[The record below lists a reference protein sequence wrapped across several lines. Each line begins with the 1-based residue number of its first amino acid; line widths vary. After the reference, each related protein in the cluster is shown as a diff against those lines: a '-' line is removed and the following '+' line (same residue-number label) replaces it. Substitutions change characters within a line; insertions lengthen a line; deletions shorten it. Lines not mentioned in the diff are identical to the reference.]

1 MFFPANDSI
10 LTNRYS
16 EKNLFYFNSNRSNYI
31 SIEACLSLVIGV
43 TNSSKNFTVTYT
55 GHSKWKKGWWK
66 DKNENFYT
74 HNNLIVKSCVLYY
87 FIFSQSNG
95 LIILNNLGCCRILRY
110 CNLRLL
116 LRFEKISYPSYS
128 PMILRGFKLAL
139 ETKTKVEWSK
149 LLPIFQNLCWKEC
162 FWST

>member
-1 MFFPANDSI
+1 MDLFWAHHCNFTQWRKTWSNWLSHIIIQCPLPTPDIKLHYNWALKCSQGGCFSLQMIPFLQIDI
-10 LTNRYS
+10 LK
-16 EKNLFYFNSNRSNYI
+16 KNLFYFNSNRSNSI

-66 DKNENFYT
+66 DKNENFFT

-95 LIILNNLGCCRILRY
+95 LIILNNLGCCRI
-110 CNLRLL
+110 
-116 LRFEKISYPSYS
+116 
-128 PMILRGFKLAL
+128 
-139 ETKTKVEWSK
+139 
-149 LLPIFQNLCWKEC
+149 
-162 FWST
+162 